1 MAFVPIHVK
10 LSPASLLSS
19 AVWIFPTFV
28 KNESVPCILFPLPT
42 EGPLDS
48 GPWQSQTS
56 GASPRGL
63 FACYFSKAF
72 SPALRP
78 GLFANFASL
87 LCLSCSAC
95 IESLTYETYFSV
107 KFNLFFL
114 AAFLVHFCKSMKW
127 GWNQRITHWI
137 LIYYNESPFCR
148 KGKKINA
155 GKLNCLRWARGKN
168 REKAMWRRRNSA
180 GSH

>member
-1 MAFVPIHVK
+1 MDFSHICEKWKCPLHS
-10 LSPASLLSS
+10 LSPSNRGTTRLWSLTVSN
-19 AVWIFPTFV
+19 F
-28 KNESVPCILFPLPT
+28 
-42 EGPLDS
+42 
-48 GPWQSQTS
+48 
-56 GASPRGL
+56 RGL
-63 FACYFSKAF
+63 PEACLPATFQRH

-168 REKAMWRRRNSA
+168 REKAMWCRRNSA

>member
-1 MAFVPIHVK
+1 MDFSHICEKWKCPLHS
-10 LSPASLLSS
+10 LSPSNRGTTRLWSLTVSN
-19 AVWIFPTFV
+19 F
-28 KNESVPCILFPLPT
+28 
-42 EGPLDS
+42 
-48 GPWQSQTS
+48 
-56 GASPRGL
+56 RGL
-63 FACYFSKAF
+63 PEACLPATFQRH